1 MDSTAPITPLV
12 WRFDHCRFEE
22 ASLELWVAEE
32 PADLERKPLE
42 VLRHLLR
49 HAGEVVTKD
58 ELQAAVWPGRVLSDT
73 VLTKAISRLREVLQ
87 DNDQRIVKTVH
98 GYGYRLVAAV
108 SVTAVSTSPTPP
120 PPAPVLGLKVGDQPP
135 LRPQWRLVEHLDSGG
150 FGEVW
155 RVAQVKT
162 GETRVYKF
170 ALNAE
175 SLAAL
180 KREITLFRLLRNQL
194 GEAAPIAEVRDW
206 NLEEAPYFL
215 ELSDYP
221 AGNLASWLAA
231 RGETSQAE
239 RLRLFGDIA
248 EAVAQVHGVGV
259 LHKDIKPSN
268 LLIVE
273 DDGRPKPLLAD
284 FGGGGVLA
292 EDLITNAGITRL
304 GFSQVLDADH
314 FGTPL
319 YAAPEL
325 LEGQPHTVRS
335 DVYAL
340 GVLLYQ
346 LLIGDFR
353 KPLASGWER
362 RIDDELL
369 REDIDAAVQGS
380 PDRRLA
386 NAQELADRVRSLD
399 SRRAARASER
409 ADQKR
414 RIEAEQ
420 ALERLRMRRGWMV
433 ATMLA
438 LVIGLG
444 IAWVQ
449 FLKADRERRRAEAS
463 AETALETGRF
473 MFEGLLSALDAG
485 QQGRSRETTV
495 KDLLDNA
502 ARAADQRLANQP
514 EIEFHVRTA
523 LSNAYNQIDDG
534 VPQARRQET
543 LAHQALSRLA
553 DVDPKR
559 AVQLIPP
566 SGLWVVSPSDK
577 ALFDHLLA
585 TARTEFGIHHPSILG
600 LLGGLSDAEF
610 RYGSLQAARARARDA
625 QALSEQRKDA
635 ANVEDNIAFRIRLAR
650 EDADFAEAESLLPAA
665 DLWVHAR
672 KPPPPV
678 SLAYLQMDRGIVRV
692 SHGEPA
698 RAAADLEQ
706 GFEKLSALQ
715 AAGTWYYRYPLA
727 YLTMLRADQNR
738 LGEARRRV
746 DEWCDILQRT
756 SPHAVDMPMEALVVA
771 ETAWRIGD
779 RESALALLR
788 GMDAA
793 QEVGR
798 PKVFAN
804 HARLQ
809 LAAMALEDGR
819 PDEARSWLQKLKP
832 EDWYDYRQGHP
843 RFAVEAEVRGLLEQA
858 EGRTTEA
865 RARLVEARRL
875 YAAAYAPGH
884 WRLKRIDRL
893 LTALPSAGKT

>member
-1 MDSTAPITPLV
+1 MDSTAPTNPLI
-12 WRFDHCRFEE
+12 WHFERCRFEE
-22 ASLELWVAEE
+22 AGLELWVADELVE
-32 PADLERKPLE
+32 LERKPLE

-73 VLTKAISRLREVLQ
+73 VLTKAISRMREVLQ
-87 DNDQRIVKTVH
+87 DSEQRIVKTVH

-108 SVTAVSTSPTPP
+108 TVEAVSSAPL
-120 PPAPVLGLKVGDQPP
+120 PAPALGLKVGDQPP
-135 LRPQWRLVEHLDSGG
+135 LRPQWRLVEHLNTGG

-155 RVAQVKT
+155 RVAQAKT

-180 KREITLFRLLRNQL
+180 KREITLFRLLRTQL
-194 GEAAPIAEVRDW
+194 GEAAPVAEVRDW

-221 AGNLASWLAA
+221 AGNLADWLATK
-231 RGETSQAE
+231 GGCLSLPVAE

-259 LHKDIKPSN
+259 LHKDIKPTN
-268 LLIVE
+268 VLICK
-273 DDGRPKPLLAD
+273 DGGVARPLLAD
-284 FGGGGVLA
+284 FGGGGVLT

-304 GFSQVLDADH
+304 GFTQALDADH
-314 FGTPL
+314 LGTPL

-362 RIDDELL
+362 RVDDELL
-369 REDIDAAVQGS
+369 REDIDAAVQGA
-380 PDRRLA
+380 PERRLA
-386 NAQELADRVRSLD
+386 AAQDLADRVRNLD
-399 SRRAARASER
+399 RRRAARATER

-414 RIEAEQ
+414 RVEAEQ
-420 ALERLRMRRGWMV
+420 ALERLRLRRGWML
-433 ATMLA
+433 ATMVA
-438 LVIGLG
+438 LSLGLG
-444 IAWVQ
+444 IAWMQ
-449 FLKADRERRRAEAS
+449 FLKADRERHRAEAA

-473 MFEGLLSALDAG
+473 MFEGLLSALDVG
-485 QQGRSRETTV
+485 QQGRARETTV

-502 ARAADQRLANQP
+502 ARAADERLASQP

-523 LSNAYNQIDDG
+523 LSTAYNQIDEG

-553 DVDPKR
+553 DLDPKR
-559 AVQLIPP
+559 AVQLIPAN
-566 SGLWVVSPSDK
+566 GLWVVSPDDK
-577 ALFDHLLA
+577 RLLDRLLL
-585 TARTEFGIHHPSILG
+585 TARREFGSQHASVLG

-610 RYGSLQAARARARDA
+610 RYGSLQAGRQRAREA
-625 QALSEQRKDA
+625 QALAEQRKDA
-635 ANVEDNIAFRIRLAR
+635 ANAEDNIAFRIRLAR

-665 DLWVHAR
+665 DQWVHAR
-672 KPPPPV
+672 QPAPPV
-678 SLAYLQMDRGIVRV
+678 SLAYLQMDRGITRV
-692 SHGEPA
+692 THGEPE
-698 RAAADLEQ
+698 RAATDLEQ
-706 GFEKLSALQ
+706 GFEALSRLQ
-715 AAGTWYYRYPLA
+715 AAATWYYRYPLA
-727 YLTMLRADQNR
+727 YLTMLRADQGR
-738 LGEARRRV
+738 TAEAGQRV
-746 DEWCDILQRT
+746 DEWRAILQRT
-756 SPHAVDMPMEALVVA
+756 SPQAVDMPMEALVVA

-779 RESALALLR
+779 RKGAQALLLALE
-788 GMDAA
+788 AA
-793 QEVGR
+793 QEPGR
-798 PKVFAN
+798 QQCFAN

-809 LAAMALEDGR
+809 LAAMALEQR
-819 PDEARSWLQKLKP
+819 QTEAARDWLGKLKP
-832 EDWYDYRQGHP
+832 EAWYDYREGHP
-843 RFAVEAEVRGLLEQA
+843 RYAVEAEVRGLLRQA
-858 EGRTTEA
+858 EGRPAEA
-865 RARLVEARRL
+865 RALLTEAGRL
-875 YAAAYAPGH
+875 YTASYAPAH
-884 WRLKRIDRL
+884 WRRQRIARL
-893 LTALPSAGKT
+893 LAALPP